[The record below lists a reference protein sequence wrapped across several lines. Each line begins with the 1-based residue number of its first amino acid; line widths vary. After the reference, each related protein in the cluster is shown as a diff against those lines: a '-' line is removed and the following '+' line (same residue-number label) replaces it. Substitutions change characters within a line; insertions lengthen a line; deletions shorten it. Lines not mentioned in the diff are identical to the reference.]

1 MSQMLLFNCDCNW
14 ESVLFS
20 HKFLIMLESPSPL
33 LGRDVLSKVQASVFM
48 NMEPALSLP
57 LIEQKVNPKM
67 WADKKTLG
75 QAGNAVPVLIR
86 LNDPHLF

>member
-1 MSQMLLFNCDCNW
+1 MLLFNCDCNW

-57 LIEQKVNPKM
+57 LIGQNIDPKV
-67 WADKKTLG
+67 WDDGKTEG
-75 QAGNAVPVLIR
+75 
-86 LNDPHLF
+86 